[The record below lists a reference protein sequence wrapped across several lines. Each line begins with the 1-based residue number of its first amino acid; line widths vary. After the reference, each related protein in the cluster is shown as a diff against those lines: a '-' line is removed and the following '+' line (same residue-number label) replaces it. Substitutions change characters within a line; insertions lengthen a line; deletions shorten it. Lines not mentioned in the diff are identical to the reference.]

1 MPFVEDVYNKPQENL
16 YLAYVHK
23 QTLLNFEL
31 FFRPCFFFFYFL
43 NNKRVNICERNVVG
57 INFRLYFVY

>member
-23 QTLLNFEL
+23 QTLLNSEL
-31 FFRPCFFFFYFL
+31 FFRPFL
-43 NNKRVNICERNVVG
+43 
-57 INFRLYFVY
+57 FS